1 MGAERKA
8 GQRGLL
14 VVISSPSGGGKTT
27 VVKRILDS
35 GDDRFVYS
43 VSATTRPPRPGE
55 KDGRD
60 YFFLSD
66 EEFRRRIQDGAFAEW
81 AEVHG
86 HLYGTLKDQIDRN
99 LKAGKIILLDIDVK
113 GGLSLKRAFSKDSL
127 LIFLAPPS
135 LEILEK
141 RLRERGTDSEEEINR
156 RLQRV
161 KMELDAAKQY
171 DTVIVNEDLDTTV
184 REVLEAI
191 ERRLLERSTSG

>member
-1 MGAERKA
+1 MAAKKEA

-27 VVKRILDS
+27 VVKRILDR

-60 YFFLSD
+60 YFFLSE
-66 EEFRRRIQDGAFAEW
+66 EEFRRRIQEGAFAEW

-113 GGLSLKRAFSKDSL
+113 GGLSLRRAFPEDSL

-135 LEILEK
+135 LDVLEK
-141 RLRERGTDSEEEINR
+141 RLRQRGTDSEEEISR

-161 KMELDAAKQY
+161 KMELDAAQKY
-171 DTVIVNEDLDTTV
+171 DTVIVNEDLDVTV
-184 REVLEAI
+184 QAVLEAI
-191 ERRLLERSTSG
+191 DQRLRERSSNG

>member
-1 MGAERKA
+1 MGAEGEA

-99 LKAGKIILLDIDVK
+99 LEAGKIILLDIDVK
-113 GGLSLKRAFSKDSL
+113 GGLSLKQAFPEDSL

-135 LEILEK
+135 LEVLEQ
-141 RLRERGTDSEEEINR
+141 RLRQRGTDSEEEINR

-171 DTVIVNEDLDTTV
+171 DAVIVNEDLDATV
-184 REVLEAI
+184 RGVLEAI
-191 ERRLLERSTSG
+191 ERRLLERSTSN

>member
-1 MGAERKA
+1 MAAGEKA
-8 GQRGLL
+8 GRRGLL

-27 VVKRILDS
+27 VVKRILGT

-60 YFFLSD
+60 YFFLSE
-66 EEFRRRIQDGAFAEW
+66 EEFRRRIEEGAFAEW

-86 HLYGTLKDQIDRN
+86 HLYGTLKDQIERN

-113 GGLSLKRAFSKDSL
+113 GGLSLRSAFPDDSL

-135 LEILEK
+135 LKVLEE
-141 RLRERGTDSEEEINR
+141 RLRGRGTDSEEEIER

-161 KMELDAAKQY
+161 KMELDAARHY
-171 DTVIVNEDLDTTV
+171 DRVIVNENLDATV
-184 REVLEAI
+184 QAVLEAI
-191 ERRLLERSTSG
+191 EERLRKRG

>member
-66 EEFRRRIQDGAFAEW
+66 EEFRRRIQEGAFAEW

-113 GGLSLKRAFSKDSL
+113 GGLSLKRAFPEDSL

-135 LEILEK
+135 LEVLEK
-141 RLRERGTDSEEEINR
+141 RLRQRGTDSEEEINR